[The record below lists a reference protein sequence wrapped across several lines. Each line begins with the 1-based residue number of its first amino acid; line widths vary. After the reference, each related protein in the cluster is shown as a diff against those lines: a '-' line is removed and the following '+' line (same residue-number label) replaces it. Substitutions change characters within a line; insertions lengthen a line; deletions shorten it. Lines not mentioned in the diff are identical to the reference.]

1 MQLDITG
8 IKPAEILFAFS
19 QDQQMD
25 SRSGC
30 IGLLQGR
37 FGAGQEVYTDWAD
50 RQSQFKTHEFGVE
63 LNKVIHALRAEG
75 GCGLLADRRR
85 MTEFCAHHPETALGS
100 GCEAEYGVKNS
111 GRQAGPTCC
120 AATRVRAKSTSI
132 SMPTKRRCWNTAW
145 NALPGSVL
153 RRSTPVVKHGK
164 QNQTMFA
171 CLHCFSYRW
180 QTVQASSLGGMHK
193 DHSLY

>member
-30 IGLLQGR
+30 IGQLQGR

-50 RQSQFKTHEFGVE
+50 RQSQFNSHEFGVE

-75 GCGLLADRRR
+75 GCGLLADRHH
-85 MTEFCAHHPETALGS
+85 MAEFCARHPETALGT
-100 GCEAEYGVKNS
+100 GCEAEYGVKLRTASRTYLLRCDPREGEINFNLYAYETPLLEHCVERLA
-111 GRQAGPTCC
+111 RQSPAPVG
-120 AATRVRAKSTSI
+120 TRSREEA
-132 SMPTKRRCWNTAW
+132 R
-145 NALPGSVL
+145 
-153 RRSTPVVKHGK
+153 
-164 QNQTMFA
+164 
-171 CLHCFSYRW
+171 
-180 QTVQASSLGGMHK
+180 
-193 DHSLY
+193 